1 MMRGRLFW
9 VIWLL
14 VGCQLVWTAIR
25 AFQAPWIWNPYQAI
39 TAVSFAG
46 LAVGVGW
53 LALTCRR
60 EGMGGLRTRIASLE
74 AAMEMPGNAI
84 ALRWNIAFW
93 VVAGALVFAYFQM
106 EQGG

>member
-1 MMRGRLFW
+1 MQGRAFW

-25 AFQAPWIWNPYQAI
+25 AFQTPWTWNPYQAI
-39 TAVSFAG
+39 TALFLAG
-46 LAVGVGW
+46 LAIAAARLVMLWQREGVG
-53 LALTCRR
+53 
-60 EGMGGLRTRIASLE
+60 GIRTRMASLE
-74 AAMEMPGNAI
+74 AAMETPGNVI

-93 VVAGALVFAYFQM
+93 IVAGALVFAYFRM